1 MLGKI
6 EGRRRRGWQR
16 VRWLDGINDVM
27 DMILYRLWELAMDR
41 EAWRAA
47 VHGVAKSQTQLSN
60 RTELNSYILT
70 AKGTSIK
77 SHIHFAIRSLFK
89 CSAQELSLEA
99 QTTTSAIESH
109 AMSGW
114 IFLSFNDFILVSKKK
129 KEGKKDNKKKK
140 LSEKW
145 AHSKNRISCLPQKK
159 YHFLCCLSYAKMS
172 CMLLFQVE
180 LSIAFPFSQEPVA
193 THILILSCC
202 HGNNEVQ

>member
-1 MLGKI
+1 MWWTWFCIGSGSWQWTGKP
-6 EGRRRRGWQR
+6 GVLQSMGSRRVRHNWATELSWTATSWQR
-16 VRWLDGINDVM
+16 KVPQSRVTFTSQLEVFLSVLLRSYLWKHKPLHLPLSHMQCQVEFFCLL
-27 DMILYRLWELAMDR
+27 MILFW
-41 EAWRAA
+41 
-47 VHGVAKSQTQLSN
+47 SQ
-60 RTELNSYILT
+60 
-70 AKGTSIK
+70 K
-77 SHIHFAIRSLFK
+77 
-89 CSAQELSLEA
+89 
-99 QTTTSAIESH
+99 
-109 AMSGW
+109 
-114 IFLSFNDFILVSKKK
+114 KKK